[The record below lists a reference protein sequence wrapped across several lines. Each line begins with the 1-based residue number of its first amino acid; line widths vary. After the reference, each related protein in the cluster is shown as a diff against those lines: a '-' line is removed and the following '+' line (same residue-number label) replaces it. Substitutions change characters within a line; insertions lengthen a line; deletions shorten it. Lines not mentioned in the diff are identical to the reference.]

1 MLINNLDPAF
11 NLPPE
16 NPPPSHHHHHHHQ
29 KPIIVPYKPPLTL
42 SIQEH
47 APADP
52 YGHGYLIT
60 TNCPAKADRQTL
72 KRHTKLSWCL
82 LNKLT
87 RPLSNTTNNAKH
99 SHQLHITSQ
108 IACGDNRGAQLVRCH
123 LDQDRATAYVAKIYD
138 PLYYDFAD
146 KADREIPVDVAWLA
160 EHDYRREAA
169 AYAEL
174 KRCRQDGRFTPR
186 YFGSWIF
193 DMAHGGGPQEEEEKD
208 EEDDRE
214 EKGEEGGETRP
225 VHMILLEA
233 LDGRTMFS
241 LLESKQH
248 LKLSL
253 RLRLDIFA
261 RVLEAATALRFYNV
275 AQDDLAPRNVM
286 LTGLDFDSPHQS
298 VDRVVLFDFNEAVV
312 LTHRK
317 CRIVHDKMATDR
329 PTMSPRCRF
338 WSDFPYEFGDWVY
351 PLFQRKNTFRC
362 WLLSR
367 WGDDETFGGP
377 PTESEKKSRRQDRY
391 EEPPP
396 LRDDELDEKLVEQL
410 NEELGCDWR
419 RFV

>member
-1 MLINNLDPAF
+1 MLINNLHPAL
-11 NLPPE
+11 NSDK
-16 NPPPSHHHHHHHQ
+16 PPSHQ
-29 KPIIVPYKPPLTL
+29 TTPYKPPLTL
-42 SIQEH
+42 SIHEH

-52 YGHGYLIT
+52 YGHGYLT
-60 TNCPAKADRQTL
+60 TDCPAKADRKTL

-87 RPLSNTTNNAKH
+87 RPSSKTTTTHNSSSSSSKH

-123 LDQDRATAYVAKIYD
+123 LDHDRSTTYVAKIYD
-138 PLYYDFAD
+138 PLYYAFV
-146 KADREIPVDVAWLA
+146 DRQEDGEEIPVDVAWLA

-169 AYAEL
+169 AYTEL

-193 DMAHGGGPQEEEEKD
+193 DMAHGGGGEEE
-208 EEDDRE
+208 
-214 EKGEEGGETRP
+214 GEERP

-241 LLESKQH
+241 LLESKH
-248 LKLSL
+248 LRLSL
-253 RLRLDIFA
+253 RFRVDIFA
-261 RVLEAATALRFYNV
+261 RVLEAAAALRSYNV
-275 AQDDLAPRNVM
+275 AQNDLAPRNVM
-286 LTGLDFDSPHQS
+286 LTGLDLDAQS

-312 LTHRK
+312 LSHRK
-317 CRIVHDKMATDR
+317 CRIIHEKTDR
-329 PTMSPRCRF
+329 PANPRCMF
-338 WSDFPYEFGDWVY
+338 WSSFPYEFQDWVY

-367 WGDDETFGGP
+367 WGDDDTFGS
-377 PTESEKKSRRQDRY
+377 PTEYEKRVKKFYHY

-396 LRDDELDEKLVEQL
+396 LRDDELDEKLVAKL
-410 NEELGCDWR
+410 NDELDCDWR